1 MDKLEFSQ
9 ARKKLHRT
17 QQQLAELLGISL
29 KAIHSYEQGWRPVP
43 AHIERQIFFFLS
55 KKNNDTSSSLPCWEV
70 KQCGM
75 KEECPAYEFSCG
87 HLCWFICGTRCDCT
101 EQLSAK
107 EKIGICRSCD
117 ILKSLL
123 E

>member
-1 MDKLEFSQ
+1 MDKIEFSQ
-9 ARKKLHRT
+9 ARKKLLRT
-17 QQQLAELLGISL
+17 QQQLADLLGVSL

-43 AHIERQIFFFLS
+43 AHIERQLFFFLS
-55 KKNNDTSSSLPCWEV
+55 KIRHEQPGDKPCWEI
-70 KQCGM
+70 KKCGM
-75 KEECPAYEFSCG
+75 KDDCPAYEFSCG

-101 EQLSAK
+101 DKLNAK
-107 EKIGICRSCD
+107 EKIAICRSCD